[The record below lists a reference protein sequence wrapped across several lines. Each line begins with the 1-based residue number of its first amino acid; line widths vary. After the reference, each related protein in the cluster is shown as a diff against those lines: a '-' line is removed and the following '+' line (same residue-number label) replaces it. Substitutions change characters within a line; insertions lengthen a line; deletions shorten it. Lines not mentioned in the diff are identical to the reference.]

1 MVNQDWFEKDFY
13 SILGVS
19 KDVDEKELKKRYRKL
34 AREWHPDAKPGDK
47 AAEQKFKDIGE
58 AYAVLSDPE
67 QRKQY
72 DAVRAMGGGARF
84 TAGAG
89 GAGGAG
95 GFEDIFAQ
103 MFGGGGGAQNV
114 RFSTGGQG
122 GIDLEDLL
130 GAFGGAAGGGGFP
143 GGAQGFPGGA
153 QGFPGGGQGFPGGF
167 QGGGRART
175 MKGQDVEARTTID
188 FRAAATGDTV
198 TLSKPDGGRITT
210 RIPAGVKDGQK
221 IRLRGKGMPSPVQG
235 GEPGDMF
242 LHVTVTPHPV
252 FGRDGNNLTVDLPV
266 TFAEAALGATVAVP
280 TLDGGTVKVRIAPG
294 TPSGRVLRVKGRGI
308 DARSGTGDLLA
319 KVQVVVPQRLSDT
332 AREAVEALQA
342 EEAGADP
349 RADLIERARR

>member
-13 SILGVS
+13 AILGVS
-19 KDVDEKELKKRYRKL
+19 KDVDAKELKKVYRKL
-34 AREWHPDAKPGDK
+34 ARQHHPDSNPGDK
-47 AAEQKFKDIGE
+47 AAEQKFKDVGE

-95 GFEDIFAQ
+95 GFEDVFAQ
-103 MFGGGGGAQNV
+103 MFGAGGGAQNV

-130 GAFGGAAGGGGFP
+130 GAFAGGGGFQPGGGQGGFP
-143 GGAQGFPGGA
+143 GGAQGFPGG
-153 QGFPGGGQGFPGGF
+153 
-167 QGGGRART
+167 GRRAP
-175 MKGQDVEARTTID
+175 MKGQDVEASTSID
-188 FRAAATGDTV
+188 FRAAAHGETV
-198 TLSKPDGGRITT
+198 TLSKPDGGTITT

-235 GEPGDMF
+235 GEHGDMY
-242 LHVTVTPHPV
+242 LTVTVRPHPV
-252 FGRDGNNLTVDLPV
+252 FGRDGSHLTVDLPV
-266 TFAEAALGATVAVP
+266 TFAEAALGATVQVP
-280 TLDGGTVKVRIAPG
+280 TLDGSTVRVKVAPG

-308 DARSGTGDLLA
+308 QGKSGTGDLLA
-319 KVQVVVPQRLSDT
+319 KVQVVVPQRLSDK
-332 AREAVEALQA
+332 AREAVEVLQA
-342 EEAGADP
+342 EADGVDP
-349 RADLIERARR
+349 RAHLLQRARA

>member
-1 MVNQDWFEKDFY
+1 MVNQDWFDKDFY
-13 SILGVS
+13 AILGVS
-19 KDVDEKELKKRYRKL
+19 KDVDAKELKKKYRKL

-89 GAGGAG
+89 GPGGAG
-95 GFEDIFAQ
+95 GFEDIFSQ
-103 MFGGGGGAQNV
+103 MFGGAGGAQNV
-114 RFSTGGQG
+114 RFSTGSG
-122 GIDLEDLL
+122 GMGGVDLEDLL
-130 GAFGGAAGGGGFP
+130 GAFGGGGFQGGGQGGFP
-143 GGAQGFPGGA
+143 GGGQGFPGGA
-153 QGFPGGGQGFPGGF
+153 QGFPGGF
-167 QGGGRART
+167 QGGGRGRS

-235 GEPGDMF
+235 GEAGDMI

-252 FGRDGNNLTVDLPV
+252 FGRDSGNNLTVDLPV
-266 TFAEAALGATVAVP
+266 TFAEAALGATVSVP
-280 TLDGGTVKVRIAPG
+280 TLDGSSVRVKVAPG

-308 DARSGTGDLLA
+308 AAKSGTGDLLA
-319 KVQVVVPQRLSDT
+319 KVQVVVPQRLSDK
-332 AREAVEALQA
+332 AKEAVEALRA
-342 EEAGADP
+342 EEADADP
-349 RADLIERARR
+349 RADLMQRARA